1 MLTSIFVKNLI
12 LIDHLEVDFTKGL
25 TVFTGETGAGKSI
38 IFDCL
43 MFSLGTR
50 VRSGVLKNSD
60 EKGTV
65 CSQFD
70 ISAQKNLKKFLDE
83 KGLLDNEYT
92 LTLRRDIT
100 TDGKSKA
107 YINDIPCTVS
117 QLLEVKEYLIE
128 VCGQHD
134 NKGLL
139 DNSNHILLLDK
150 YAELDS
156 KLYGLQNSFTEW
168 KDAQKNLD
176 SLKQKL
182 DKSDIEKDYLQS
194 VISDLENLDLQV
206 DEEDKLIEKRK
217 FLQSAARLKTNFEE
231 SHSGIND
238 TILPELYRIQK
249 SLSKDDEF
257 FKEPLSIL
265 ETSVIELEEC
275 SSLLSKLSDRFGNED
290 SELEEIETRL
300 FEIKSLA
307 RRYMINT
314 NMLFEFLESKRKE
327 LSDIENAN
335 EVIEIA
341 RKKVKEKY
349 DQYYKLAKEVSIIR
363 RSKIPNLCNAVN
375 SNFKDLKLENASFK
389 IDIENHNSDNN
400 FTAKGIDKIS
410 FLIQTNIGSHYD
422 MISKI
427 ASGGELS
434 RFLLAIKVATIGIKS
449 TDTIIF
455 DEIDTGVSG
464 ATSHSIGKK
473 LSSLSKSVQIIV
485 ITHQPQV
492 AAFSNSH
499 FKVTKIANYNKTS
512 IELTKLENNLKVE
525 EVARLISGK
534 DLSNESVN
542 AAKKLI
548 EEAC

>member
-1 MLTSIFVKNLI
+1 
-12 LIDHLEVDFTKGL
+12 
-25 TVFTGETGAGKSI
+25 
-38 IFDCL
+38 
-43 MFSLGTR
+43 
-50 VRSGVLKNSD
+50 
-60 EKGTV
+60 
-65 CSQFD
+65 
-70 ISAQKNLKKFLDE
+70 
-83 KGLLDNEYT
+83 
-92 LTLRRDIT
+92 
-100 TDGKSKA
+100 
-107 YINDIPCTVS
+107 
-117 QLLEVKEYLIE
+117 
-128 VCGQHD
+128 
-134 NKGLL
+134 
-139 DNSNHILLLDK
+139 
-150 YAELDS
+150 
-156 KLYGLQNSFTEW
+156 
-168 KDAQKNLD
+168 
-176 SLKQKL
+176 
-182 DKSDIEKDYLQS
+182 
-194 VISDLENLDLQV
+194 
-206 DEEDKLIEKRK
+206 
-217 FLQSAARLKTNFEE
+217 
-231 SHSGIND
+231 
-238 TILPELYRIQK
+238 
-249 SLSKDDEF
+249 
-257 FKEPLSIL
+257 
-265 ETSVIELEEC
+265 
-275 SSLLSKLSDRFGNED
+275 
-290 SELEEIETRL
+290 
-300 FEIKSLA
+300 
-307 RRYMINT
+307 MINT